1 MQKCVGARDW
11 ELRAAGAMRFP
22 CDPCDAL
29 ARHLL
34 ISNDLLEFD
43 GVLMAS
49 ANPSVSRCSF
59 LSKADKM
66 AADSSPNEGSQETRT
81 AVTGLSGAKKLPS
94 QLLKERAVV
103 LACPFR
109 VGGPLAVEGFADFV

>member
-1 MQKCVGARDW
+1 
-11 ELRAAGAMRFP
+11 
-22 CDPCDAL
+22 
-29 ARHLL
+29 
-34 ISNDLLEFD
+34 
-43 GVLMAS
+43 MAIAEGFYPKP

-66 AADSSPNEGSQETRT
+66 AADSSPNDGSQETRT
-81 AVTGLSGAKKLPS
+81 AVTGLSGTKKLPS

-109 VGGPLAVEGFADFV
+109 LTPGGLRPGGVGGPLAVEGFADFV

>member
-1 MQKCVGARDW
+1 MSAKRDTIPVRP
-11 ELRAAGAMRFP
+11 LQRACAPLF
-22 CDPCDAL
+22 
-29 ARHLL
+29 
-34 ISNDLLEFD
+34 ISNYLLEFD

-49 ANPSVSRCSF
+49 VNPSVSRCSF
-59 LSKADKM
+59 VLKANKM

>member
-1 MQKCVGARDW
+1 M
-11 ELRAAGAMRFP
+11 
-22 CDPCDAL
+22 
-29 ARHLL
+29 
-34 ISNDLLEFD
+34 EFD
-43 GVLMAS
+43 GELMAS
-49 ANPSVSRCSF
+49 VNPSVSRCSF
-59 LSKADKM
+59 VLKANKM

>member
-1 MQKCVGARDW
+1 M
-11 ELRAAGAMRFP
+11 
-22 CDPCDAL
+22 
-29 ARHLL
+29 
-34 ISNDLLEFD
+34 EFV

-49 ANPSVSRCSF
+49 VNPSVSRCSF
-59 LSKADKM
+59 VLKANKM

-109 VGGPLAVEGFADFV
+109 LTPGGLRPGGVGGPPLAVVEGFEGFG

>member
-1 MQKCVGARDW
+1 MFMITPIKQSSRVSPLVMYTAK
-11 ELRAAGAMRFP
+11 
-22 CDPCDAL
+22 
-29 ARHLL
+29 
-34 ISNDLLEFD
+34 LEFD
-43 GVLMAS
+43 GEIMAIAEGFYPKP

-109 VGGPLAVEGFADFV
+109 VGGPLAVEGFADFG